1 MPEMNSGTNL
11 SPRTADSRAVPW
23 VSIVIPI
30 HSCRATIGKT
40 LDGLDE
46 QKVPAP
52 CEIIF
57 LRDIIKDDT
66 LEIIR
71 AHPLASRWDMVE
83 IDRPGGGLAA
93 AYNLGWRAARSRY
106 VLLMHPDCYPANK
119 DALQRQVDW
128 LEREGALA
136 VEPLIDIPQGDWD
149 SMSFWDRVTSS
160 QFRHAKPA
168 HGLAGKFD
176 LYRREVLEKVGGF
189 DDVHFFSAAED
200 ADMVLRLMKVG
211 TIAYSD
217 VVVVHAHIHPPAS
230 RFISTLRK
238 QAQVGEGA
246 GALLRKHGFA
256 WAFAPSAFPI
266 TAVNGLKLGLLVG
279 AFVPILPVSLCSIAL
294 MLLLA
299 TYYGRWA
306 MLTRDWRVVLIPF
319 AVSLMFSVYALS
331 MVRGFVL
338 GRQSF
343 HYARRPKH

>member
-1 MPEMNSGTNL
+1 MPDIKTETNPPL
-11 SPRTADSRAVPW
+11 ADGGSIPW

-40 LDGLDE
+40 LDGLGE

-66 LEIIR
+66 LEIIH
-71 AHPLASRWDMVE
+71 AHPLAARWDMVE

-106 VLLMHPDCYPANK
+106 ILLMHPDCYPVDK

-128 LEREGALA
+128 LEKENALA

-149 SMSFWDRVTSS
+149 TMSFWDRVTSS

-176 LYRREVLEKVGGF
+176 LYRREALEKLGGF

-200 ADMVLRLMKVG
+200 ADMVLRLMMVG

-230 RFISTLRK
+230 RFTSTLRK

-266 TAVNGLKLGLLVG
+266 TVVNGLKLSLLVG
-279 AFVPILPVSLCSIAL
+279 AFVPVFHIWLVSIAL

-299 TYYGRWA
+299 SYYGRWA
-306 MLTRDWRVVLIPF
+306 FQTRDWRVPLIPF
-319 AVSLMFSVYALS
+319 AVSLMFSVYAIY

-343 HYARRPKH
+343 HYAKRVKN